1 MNRRARLLWTAGAVV
16 AAIWLLSW
24 AGFVAARHSRMTAEK
39 FRAYAES
46 VDLSKLQG
54 AERER
59 ALRKL
64 ADNLNGLSAEERRA
78 ARGNRDWEPWFKVM
92 SEAEKEAFIEA
103 TFPTGVKQ
111 MITAFEKLPED
122 KRKRTIDEAMKR
134 MREDQASA
142 EGGAGEQGPDPAVSP
157 ELEAKIRTT
166 GLKTFFAESSA
177 QTKAEVA
184 PLLEEM
190 QRVLQAGGRPGRR
203 GER

>member
-1 MNRRARLLWTAGAVV
+1 MNRRARSLWLAGAVV
-16 AAIWLLSW
+16 VVIWFLTW
-24 AGFVAARHSRMTAEK
+24 AGFVVARQSRMTAEK
-39 FRAYAES
+39 FRTYAQS
-46 VDLSKLQG
+46 VDLSKLQA

-64 ADNLNGLSAEERRA
+64 AEKMNALPPEERRA
-78 ARGNRDWEPWFKVM
+78 ARGSRDWEPWFKVM
-92 SEAEKEAFIEA
+92 SEAEKESFIEA

-122 KRKRTIDEAMKR
+122 KRKRTIDEAVKR
-134 MREDQASA
+134 MREDPASG
-142 EGGAGEQGPDPAVSP
+142 EGRAGEEGRDPAVSP
-157 ELEAKIRTT
+157 ELEAKIRTV

-190 QRVLQAGGRPGRR
+190 QRVLESGGRPGRR
-203 GER
+203 

>member
-1 MNRRARLLWTAGAVV
+1 MNRRARSLWLAGAVV
-16 AAIWLLSW
+16 VAIWLLTW
-24 AGFVAARHSRMTAEK
+24 AGFVVARQSRMTAEK
-39 FRAYAES
+39 FRAYAQS
-46 VDLSKLQG
+46 VDLSRLQA

-64 ADNLNGLSAEERRA
+64 ADKLNALPPEERRI

-92 SEAEKEAFIEA
+92 SEAEKESFIEA

-122 KRKRTIDEAMKR
+122 KRKRTIDEAVKR
-134 MREDQASA
+134 MREDPASG
-142 EGGAGEQGPDPAVSP
+142 EGRAGEEGRDPAVSP
-157 ELEAKIRTT
+157 ELEAKIRTV

-190 QRVLQAGGRPGRR
+190 QRVLESGGRPGRR
-203 GER
+203 

>member
-1 MNRRARLLWTAGAVV
+1 MNRRTRALWIAIGAVL
-16 AAIWLLSW
+16 AIWLATWS
-24 AGFVAARHSRMTAEK
+24 GFVLARNSRMTAEK

-59 ALRKL
+59 ALRML
-64 ADNLNGLSAEERRA
+64 AEKMNRLGPEERRA
-78 ARGNRDWEPWFKVM
+78 ARFGRAWEPWFNVM
-92 SEAEKEAFIEA
+92 TEAEKEGFIEA

-122 KRKRTIDEAMKR
+122 RRKRTIDEAIKR
-134 MREDQASA
+134 MKEDQA
-142 EGGAGEQGPDPAVSP
+142 AGRTGEETRDPAVSP
-157 ELEAKIRTT
+157 ELETKIRTV

-190 QRVLQAGGRPGRR
+190 QRVMQAGGRPMRR
-203 GER
+203 

>member
-1 MNRRARLLWTAGAVV
+1 MNRRARPLWLAGAIVV
-16 AAIWLLSW
+16 AIWLLTW
-24 AGFVAARHSRMTAEK
+24 AGFVVARQSRMTAEK
-39 FRAYAES
+39 FRAYAQS
-46 VDLSKLQG
+46 VDLSKLQSTD
-54 AERER
+54 RER

-64 ADNLNGLSAEERRA
+64 ADKLNALPPEERRI

-92 SEAEKEAFIEA
+92 SEAEKESFIEA

-122 KRKRTIDEAMKR
+122 KRKRTIDEAVKR
-134 MREDQASA
+134 MREDPASG
-142 EGGAGEQGPDPAVSP
+142 EGSAGEEGRDPAVSP
-157 ELEAKIRTT
+157 ELEAKIRTV

-190 QRVLQAGGRPGRR
+190 QRVLESGGRPGRR
-203 GER
+203 

>member
-1 MNRRARLLWTAGAVV
+1 MNRRARSLWLAGAIV
-16 AAIWLLSW
+16 AGIWLLSW
-24 AGFVAARHSRMTAEK
+24 AGFAVARQSRMTAEK
-39 FRAYAES
+39 FRAYAQS
-46 VDLSKLQG
+46 VDLSRLQG
-54 AERER
+54 SEREH

-64 ADNLNGLSAEERRA
+64 AEKMNALPPEERRA
-78 ARGNRDWEPWFKVM
+78 VRGSRDWESWFTVM

-111 MITAFEKLPED
+111 MITAFEKLPDD

-134 MREDQASA
+134 MREDQASG
-142 EGGAGEQGPDPAVSP
+142 EGRAGEGRDPAVSP
-157 ELEAKIRTT
+157 DLEAKLRTT

-190 QRVLQAGGRPGRR
+190 QRVLQSGGRPGRR
-203 GER
+203 

>member
-1 MNRRARLLWTAGAVV
+1 MNRRARSLWLAGAIVV
-16 AAIWLLSW
+16 GIWLLSW
-24 AGFVAARHSRMTAEK
+24 AGFAVARQSRMTAEK
-39 FRAYAES
+39 FRAYAQS
-46 VDLSKLQG
+46 VDLNKLQG

-64 ADNLNGLSAEERRA
+64 AEKLNALSPEERRA
-78 ARGNRDWEPWFKVM
+78 ARGSRDWEPWFNVM

-134 MREDQASA
+134 MREDQVSG
-142 EGGAGEQGPDPAVSP
+142 EGRAGEEGRDPAVSP

-190 QRVLQAGGRPGRR
+190 QRVLQSGGRPGRR
-203 GER
+203 

>member
-1 MNRRARLLWTAGAVV
+1 M
-16 AAIWLLSW
+16 
-24 AGFVAARHSRMTAEK
+24 AGFMVARQSRMTAEK
-39 FRAYAES
+39 FRAYAQS

-54 AERER
+54 ADRER

-64 ADNLNGLSAEERRA
+64 ADKLNALPPEERRA
-78 ARGNRDWEPWFKVM
+78 ARGSRDWEPWFKVM
-92 SEAEKEAFIEA
+92 SEAEKESFIEA

-122 KRKRTIDEAMKR
+122 KRKRTIDEAIKR
-134 MREDQASA
+134 MREDQASG
-142 EGGAGEQGPDPAVSP
+142 EDRAGEKGRDPAVSP

-190 QRVLQAGGRPGRR
+190 QRVLESGGRPGRR
-203 GER
+203 

>member
-1 MNRRARLLWTAGAVV
+1 MNRRARSLWLAGAIV
-16 AAIWLLSW
+16 AGIWLLSW
-24 AGFVAARHSRMTAEK
+24 AGFAVARQSRMTAEK
-39 FRAYAES
+39 FRAYAQS
-46 VDLSKLQG
+46 VDLSRLQG
-54 AERER
+54 SERER

-64 ADNLNGLSAEERRA
+64 AEKMNALPPEERRTV
-78 ARGNRDWEPWFKVM
+78 RGSRDWESWFNVM

-111 MITAFEKLPED
+111 MITAFEKLPDD

-134 MREDQASA
+134 MREDQASG
-142 EGGAGEQGPDPAVSP
+142 EGRAGEGRDPAVSP
-157 ELEAKIRTT
+157 ELEAKLRTT

-190 QRVLQAGGRPGRR
+190 QRVLQSGGRPGRR
-203 GER
+203 